1 MATMAMIQDDALV
14 TSISH
19 MAKVPL
25 ERGPNP
31 VVKIMVFHQFP
42 HWNIRIITGYNRHF
56 GVYPS
61 IFPRE
66 TNPHNGPF
74 GEA

>member
-14 TSISH
+14 TSISHMAKVPTSISH

-61 IFPRE
+61 IFP
-66 TNPHNGPF
+66 P
-74 GEA
+74 